1 MWQRPQPPKRTLSE
15 LTAIRFQQ
23 TGIPDEN
30 SDAFCV
36 LPSEDSHK
44 FLAKING
51 FRTIRMPNFP
61 TSLMPTRGVDNTKL
75 PSLLGG
81 PPDWV
86 AVPEGTTSI
95 PILSQLLPQDYVDE
109 IRTW

>member
-1 MWQRPQPPKRTLSE
+1 MFSMWQRPQPPKHTLSE
-15 LTAIRFQQ
+15 LNALRFQQ

-30 SDAFCV
+30 SDVFRV

-51 FRTIRMPNFP
+51 FRTIRIPN
-61 TSLMPTRGVDNTKL
+61 L
-75 PSLLGG
+75 PSFLRPTPGVENTEIPSSLGG

-86 AVPEGTTSI
+86 AVPE
-95 PILSQLLPQDYVDE
+95 
-109 IRTW
+109 RTC